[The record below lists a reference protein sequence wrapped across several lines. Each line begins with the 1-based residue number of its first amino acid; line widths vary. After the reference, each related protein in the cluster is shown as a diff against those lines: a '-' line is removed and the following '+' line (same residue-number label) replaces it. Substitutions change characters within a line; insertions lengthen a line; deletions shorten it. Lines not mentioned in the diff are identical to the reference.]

1 MASEA
6 ELKQE
11 AINLLYGMI
20 RGRRKFSRSKGDL
33 AVDIL
38 QELREAREDRHPPD
52 WVQQM
57 IAEEALEQE
66 RERKRKD

>member
-1 MASEA
+1 MATES

-11 AINLLYGMI
+11 AINLLHGML
-20 RGRRKFSRSKGDL
+20 RGRRKWNRSKGDL
-33 AVDIL
+33 AVDVL

-57 IAEEALEQE
+57 LAEEALEQE